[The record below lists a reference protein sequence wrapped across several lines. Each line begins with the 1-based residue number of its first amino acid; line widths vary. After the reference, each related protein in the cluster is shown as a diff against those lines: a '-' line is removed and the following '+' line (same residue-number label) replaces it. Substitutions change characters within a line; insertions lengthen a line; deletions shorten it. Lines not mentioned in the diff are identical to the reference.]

1 MMILWFSK
9 HIFHGS
15 SVLAGG
21 NDRIC
26 FCVQFFH
33 VRSVHH
39 NWWTSFHI
47 DNDCN
52 SFCDLLLHVYWGRH
66 RCQKSF
72 HIHHS
77 YKSHSNVQWKRRLH
91 NSGTVRDKFYPL
103 VAISLGPP
111 HNRPTKR
118 PVTRRNPLL
127 VVVLILFPRRVAI
140 PLAGAGWRWHN
151 GWQGDVALLIGTNFT
166 AVWQFHLPGVGTK
179 EWQEGGI
186 SSHKLVQRRQSTCYR
201 KNSRLY
207 RIYKE
212 MWVNPTVSNIFSHNM
227 ITYPIVRAAS
237 LSHAFKI
244 SFCVWPHEEV
254 RIGFDAKVKKLGI
267 SDQLDELKRVGW
279 IEGPSREL
287 FYWAASCDEL
297 CVLPASPLTLLGCYT
312 YGR

>member
-1 MMILWFSK
+1 MFPWSGLVGQAPGCLAWAGWSK
-9 HIFHGS
+9 
-15 SVLAGG
+15 AGLR
-21 NDRIC
+21 N
-26 FCVQFFH
+26 
-33 VRSVHH
+33 
-39 NWWTSFHI
+39 NAP
-47 DNDCN
+47 
-52 SFCDLLLHVYWGRH
+52 
-66 RCQKSF
+66 
-72 HIHHS
+72 
-77 YKSHSNVQWKRRLH
+77 
-91 NSGTVRDKFYPL
+91 VRDKFYPL

-127 VVVLILFPRRVAI
+127 VVVLILSPRRVAI

-201 KNSRLY
+201 KNPHSRLY

-244 SFCVWPHEEV
+244 SFCVIAQWSGKELD
-254 RIGFDAKVKKLGI
+254 GFDGKVKKLGV